1 MCNILIADGAESF
14 CSALS
19 EELQH
24 KHRVCTCAGGREALE
39 SIRTFRPDV
48 IILDL
53 MLPEVDG
60 FGLLQEARKIGL
72 EPIILATVRFL
83 SDYILTAA
91 QMLGVDYLMQKP
103 CDLKVVQDR
112 LEELLQ
118 IKRKR
123 DSGRIEE
130 RPCVSELLLML
141 SIPTHFKGFGYLND
155 AIELM
160 LQSPEISVTKEMY
173 PTVARSHG
181 TTAAQVERGIRNA
194 IQSGWKNGNKEQWKK
209 YFPANASGEIMKPS
223 NGIFISRIA
232 CVLKINPEYEMAM

>member
-1 MCNILIADGAESF
+1 MCSILIADGAESF
-14 CSALS
+14 CLALS

-24 KHRVCTCAGGREALE
+24 KHRVCTCVGGREALE
-39 SIRTFRPDV
+39 AIRTFRPDV

-53 MLPEVDG
+53 MLPEIDG
-60 FGLLQEARKIGL
+60 FRLLQEARKIGL

-83 SDYILTAA
+83 SDYVLTAA

-103 CDLKVVQDR
+103 CDLEVVQDR
-112 LEELLQ
+112 LAELLR

-123 DSGRIEE
+123 ESGRIEE
-130 RPCVSELLLML
+130 RPCVSELLLTL
-141 SIPTHFKGFGYLND
+141 RIPTHFKGFGYLND

-194 IQSGWKNGNKEQWKK
+194 IQAGWKNGAKEKWNKF
-209 YFPANASGEIMKPS
+209 FPANDSGEIVKPS
-223 NGIFISRIA
+223 NGMFISRIA
-232 CVLKINPEYEMAM
+232 CTLKMNPQNEKAV